1 MASLY
6 TRPNGGLLEE
16 SSGTLWSCKP
26 QGNEGLVVF
35 DVKRIEAV
43 VAMVPHSKHFLG
55 TDWESRVFVVE
66 KPGLDVATMG
76 GVTEVIQ
83 DESY

>member
-6 TRPNGGLLEE
+6 TRPDGALLEE

-26 QGNEGLVVF
+26 QGNDGLVVF
-35 DVKRIEAV
+35 DVKHIEAV
-43 VAMVPHSKHFLG
+43 VAMVPHSEKFLG
-55 TDWESRVFVVE
+55 ASWEGRVFVVE

-76 GVTEVIQ
+76 GATEIIQ
-83 DESY
+83 EES

>member
-6 TRPNGGLLEE
+6 TGPDCALLEE

-26 QGNEGLVVF
+26 QGNDGLVVF

-43 VAMVPHSKHFLG
+43 VAMVPHSEHFLG
-55 TDWESRVFVVE
+55 AGWEGRVFVVE

-76 GVTEVIQ
+76 GAKE
-83 DESY
+83 ES